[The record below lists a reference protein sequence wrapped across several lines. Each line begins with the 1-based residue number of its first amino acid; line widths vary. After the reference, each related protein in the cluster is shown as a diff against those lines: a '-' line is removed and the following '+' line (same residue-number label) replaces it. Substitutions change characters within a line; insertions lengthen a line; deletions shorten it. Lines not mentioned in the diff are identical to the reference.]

1 MQPFDQDPFMH
12 EADAVD
18 GPTAFA
24 AFEGMRRMNLA
35 LARSLSPADR
45 AWTLTHPDRG
55 TPTMAI

>member
-1 MQPFDQDPFMH
+1 MH